1 MCIEPATRA
10 KGAAELIRSAII
22 AATLALGLIAP
33 AHAQTPQ
40 ADVSQWQGQRALTDI
55 KTLVGFGPRA
65 MDVPGHRKTIDMIEA
80 ELKQL
85 GIAARE
91 QSWISTVA
99 GQTHHMTNVI
109 APMYPDAERRII
121 LGTHYDSIIR
131 AYADKEHP
139 DAPMPGANNS
149 ASGVALLLETARAL
163 HAQKRP
169 PGVGIDFVFFDGEEG
184 PLSLGAGDPHW
195 QPLGSPYFT
204 AHLADTYPATKP
216 EQAVIFDMVCWRE
229 MKLHPEQASL
239 LYAAD
244 EIDKYWNIGRTF
256 APAFFKGTPTE
267 QPIFDDQIALN
278 DAHIP
283 AFLVIGFEYDPWFN
297 TTQDTPD
304 KCSEAALDGA
314 GRTTLRYIYAR

>member
-1 MCIEPATRA
+1 MRHALP
-10 KGAAELIRSAII
+10 I
-22 AATLALGLIAP
+22 AAALAFGIAT
-33 AHAQTPQ
+33 AARAQTPQ
-40 ADVSQWQGQRALTDI
+40 PDVSQWQGQRALHDI
-55 KTLVGFGPRA
+55 GTLVGFGPRA
-65 MDVPGHRKTIDMIEA
+65 METPGHRQTIEMIES
-80 ELKQL
+80 ELRRL

-91 QSWISTVA
+91 QSWISSVA

-109 APMYPDAERRII
+109 ASIAPSATGRII

-163 HAQKRP
+163 HAQKTP
-169 PGVGIDFVFFDGEEG
+169 PAIGIDFIFFDGEEG

-204 AHLADTYPATKP
+204 AHLGDTYPGAKP
-216 EQAVIFDMVCWRE
+216 QEAVIFDMVCWRE
-229 MKLHPEQASL
+229 EKLHPEQASL
-239 LYAAD
+239 LFAAD
-244 EIDKYWNIGRTF
+244 AIARYWNIGRTF
-256 APAFFKGTPTE
+256 APAYFNNTPTPA
-267 QPIFDDQIALN
+267 PIFDDQIALN
-278 DAHIP
+278 DARIP

-304 KCSEAALDGA
+304 KCSEAALDGV

>member
-1 MCIEPATRA
+1 MRCALAAACIAIGLATPAYA
-10 KGAAELIRSAII
+10 PVFAQGA
-22 AATLALGLIAP
+22 
-33 AHAQTPQ
+33 PQ
-40 ADVSQWQGQRALTDI
+40 PDVSQWRGQRAMGDI
-55 KTLVGFGPRA
+55 EKLVGFGPRA
-65 MDVPGHRKTIDMIEA
+65 MDVPGHRQTIDMIVA
-80 ELKQL
+80 EMKKL
-85 GIAARE
+85 GVTARE
-91 QSWISTVA
+91 QSWNSTVA
-99 GQTHHMTNVI
+99 GQTHAMTNVI
-109 APMYPDAERRII
+109 APMYPEAPRRII

-163 HAQKRP
+163 HAQKTP
-169 PGVGIDFVFFDGEEG
+169 PGVGVDFIFFDGEEG

-204 AHLADTYPATKP
+204 EHLAETYPGTKP

-244 EIDKYWNIGRTF
+244 QIDKYWNIGRTF
-256 APAFFKGTPTE
+256 APAFFNSQPTP

-304 KCSEAALDGA
+304 KCSEAALNGV
-314 GRTTLRYIYAR
+314 GRTTLRYIYAH

>member
-1 MCIEPATRA
+1 MMRRIL
-10 KGAAELIRSAII
+10 AAALLLSGV
-22 AATLALGLIAP
+22 AALASAP
-33 AHAQTPQ
+33 AFAQGTPQ
-40 ADVSQWQGQRALTDI
+40 PDVSQWQGQRALSDI
-55 KTLVGFGPRA
+55 ETLVGFGPRA
-65 MDVPGHRKTIDMIEA
+65 MDVPGHRQTIDMIVA
-80 ELKQL
+80 ELKKL
-85 GIAARE
+85 GVAARE
-91 QSWISTVA
+91 QSWTSTVA

-109 APMYPDAERRII
+109 APMYPEATRRII

-163 HAQKRP
+163 QAQKTP
-169 PGVGIDFVFFDGEEG
+169 PGVGVDFIFFDGEEG
-184 PLSLGAGDPHW
+184 PISLGAGDPHW

-204 AHLADTYPATKP
+204 EHRAEAYPETKP

-244 EIDKYWNIGRTF
+244 QIDKYWNVGRTF
-256 APAFFKGTPTE
+256 APAFFNTQPTT

-304 KCSEAALDGA
+304 KCSEAALNGV
-314 GRTTLRYIYAR
+314 GRTTLRYIYAH